1 MNNSEV
7 EALLQ
12 HKKVLQRLILT
23 KNNVVEVKKH
33 KKELQIIEDLIFYD
47 NYTKGVR

>member
-33 KKELQIIEDLIFYD
+33 KKELQSGWVQA
-47 NYTKGVR
+47 TGVLR